1 MSACHEYYYYKHIV
15 VIIII
20 SFVIVTLPIRL
31 VSNSSYISVQYV
43 GRLEIFHNGQWGTVC
58 NKSWTFQ
65 DSLVV
70 CKELG
75 YASTEQFYTAGLTNP
90 GTGKNII

>member
-1 MSACHEYYYYKHIV
+1 MSEYYYQYVV

-20 SFVIVTLPIRL
+20 LFIIVTLPIRL
-31 VSNSSYISVQYV
+31 VSISSYIGAQYV
-43 GRLEIFHNGQWGTVC
+43 GRLEIFQNGQWGTVC

-75 YASTEQFYTAGLTNP
+75 YSSTEQFYTAGLTNP
-90 GTGKNII
+90 GTGKI

>member
-1 MSACHEYYYYKHIV
+1 MSEYYYQYVV
-15 VIIII
+15 VIIVL
-20 SFVIVTLPIRL
+20 SFIIVTPTIRL
-31 VSNSSYISVQYV
+31 VTSSSYIGAQYV

-58 NKSWTFQ
+58 NKSWTFP

-75 YASTEQFYTAGLTNP
+75 YTSTEQLYTAGLTNP
-90 GTGKNII
+90 GTGNI

>member
-1 MSACHEYYYYKHIV
+1 MSEYYYQYVV
-15 VIIII
+15 VIIIL
-20 SFVIVTLPIRL
+20 SFIVFTPTIRL
-31 VSNSSYISVQYV
+31 VTSSSYIRAQYV

-75 YASTEQFYTAGLTNP
+75 YASIEQFYTAGLTNP
-90 GTGKNII
+90 GTGNI

>member
-1 MSACHEYYYYKHIV
+1 MV
-15 VIIII
+15 NII
-20 SFVIVTLPIRL
+20 SSITGNPQIRL
-31 VSNSSYISVQYV
+31 VSNTSHIGAQCV
-43 GRLEIFHNGQWGTVC
+43 GRLEIFHHGQWGTVC
-58 NKSWTFQ
+58 NKSWTFE

-90 GTGKNII
+90 GTGKI

>member
-1 MSACHEYYYYKHIV
+1 MSEYYYQYVV

-20 SFVIVTLPIRL
+20 LFIIVAPTIHL
-31 VSNSSYISVQYV
+31 VTSSSSIGAQYV

-58 NKSWTFQ
+58 NKSWSFQ

-75 YASTEQFYTAGLTNP
+75 CASTVRFYTAGLTNP
-90 GTGKNII
+90 GTGKI